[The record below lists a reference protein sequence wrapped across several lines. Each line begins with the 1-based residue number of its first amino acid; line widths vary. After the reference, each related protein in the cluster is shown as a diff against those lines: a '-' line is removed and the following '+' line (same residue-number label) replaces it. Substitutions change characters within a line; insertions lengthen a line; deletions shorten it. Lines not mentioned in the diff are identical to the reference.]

1 MIPAAF
7 EYHRASSVEDAVS
20 KLAAT
25 NGTGKLIAG
34 GHSLVPM
41 MKMRLAQPAILIDI
55 ARVPSLTGIRESTGA
70 IEIGACTTHHDIAA
84 SELLASQAPIVC
96 EAAQEIGDA
105 QVRHRG
111 TIGGS
116 IAHADPSADFP
127 AVMLALDARIQV
139 QGPKGARQVKAADY
153 FKDLFTVDLQPDE
166 IIVSISFAPV
176 QMAAYAKLH
185 QRASHYAIVGVAA
198 ALDVDGGTIRSARIG
213 VTGAGTHAV
222 RLTSV
227 ESALSGKP
235 ATTESV
241 AAASQNAA
249 SGLGDLNADLHA
261 SADYRRAMVD
271 VFVRRALT
279 RALERRPA

>member
-1 MIPAAF
+1 VIPAAF

-25 NGTGKLIAG
+25 DGTGKLIAG

-55 ARVPSLTGIRESTGA
+55 ARVPALTGIRERSGA

-84 SELLASQAPIVC
+84 SELLARQAPIVS
-96 EAAQEIGDA
+96 EAAQEIGDV

-139 QGPKGARQVKAADY
+139 QGPKGAREVKA
-153 FKDLFTVDLQPDE
+153 LFTVDLQPDE

-176 QMAAYAKLH
+176 QRAAYAKLH

-198 ALDVDGGTIRSARIG
+198 ALDVDGGTIRSARVG

-222 RLTSV
+222 RLTNV
-227 ESALSGKP
+227 ESALAGKP
-235 ATTESV
+235 ATSESV

-249 SGLGDLNADLHA
+249 SVLGDVNADLHA

>member
-7 EYHRASSVEDAVS
+7 EYHRASSVEDALS
-20 KLAAT
+20 KLAAA
-25 NGTGKLIAG
+25 NGAGKLIAG

-41 MKMRLAQPAILIDI
+41 MKMRLAQPAVLIDI
-55 ARVPSLTGIRESTGA
+55 TRVPALTGIRERGGA
-70 IEIGACTTHHDIAA
+70 IEIGACTTHHDIAT
-84 SELLASQAPIVC
+84 SELLARQAPIVC

-139 QGPKGARQVKAADY
+139 QGPQGAREVKADDY

-166 IIVSISFAPV
+166 IIVSMSFAPV
-176 QMAAYAKLH
+176 QRAAYAKLH

-198 ALDVDGGTIRSARIG
+198 AIAVDGGTIRSARVG

-222 RLTSV
+222 RLASV
-227 ESALSGKP
+227 ERALTGKP
-235 ATTESV
+235 ATAESV
-241 AAASQNAA
+241 TAASQNAA
-249 SGLGDLNADLHA
+249 SGLDEVNADLHA

-279 RALERRPA
+279 RALERRPI